1 MALRAH
7 ETKAVAG
14 SVVSPATTLANLQN
28 YGSDV
33 ILMTSTENIRCTFD
47 GITAPVVGAGS
58 EVGLLLGPTGSVQA
72 LILTPEEFVN
82 LKMLDVST
90 DARVQFEFLSGD
102 RHRIS

>member
-1 MALRAH
+1 MALPIH

-14 SVVSPATTLANLQN
+14 SVVSPATTAATIRE

-33 ILMTSTENIRCTFD
+33 VLMSTTADIYFTVD
-47 GITAPVVGAGS
+47 GQTNPVVTGGS
-58 EVGLLLGPTGSVQA
+58 EVGTLLRSTDLGV
-72 LILTPEEFVN
+72 ILTAEEFLN

-102 RHRIS
+102 RHRIL